1 MTSKELSKLLNVNLA
16 RWKRWSREFLPPD
29 PLAGMQSGLSRQ
41 FTPGQAFEVYLGGAL
56 VGHLKFTI
64 PDARTILGDLR
75 EWLMGKR
82 LHPDSSFHRSD
93 LEMEARRY
101 QVLIWPADTP
111 GRFIYEGRGIIA
123 TTPAPYKA
131 WTVMHD
137 VYIEDKVLPTIGAA
151 AAGGKKKDLF
161 DYRILEVSIFY
172 DALMALFHRRKA

>member
-41 FTPGQAFEVYLGGAL
+41 FTPAQAFEVYLAGAAL

-64 PDARTILGDLR
+64 PDARTILGELR
-75 EWLMGKR
+75 EWLIAKR

-101 QVLIWPADTP
+101 QVWIWPADTP
-111 GRFIYEGRGIIA
+111 GRFVYAGRGIIA
-123 TTPAPYKA
+123 TTPAPYKN
-131 WTVMHD
+131 WTVMQGL
-137 VYIEDKVLPTIGAA
+137 YIEDGVLPT
-151 AAGGKKKDLF
+151 D
-161 DYRILEVSIFY
+161 
-172 DALMALFHRRKA
+172 RRRQKEGPLRL